1 MNMKDKMIDMLPH
14 RIKEDGNGENIKKII
29 EILARHIDA
38 DRNSNVSY
46 SNLISISDISGV
58 ELDLYADMFYVYRE
72 PNENDDVF
80 RKRIIKTVI
89 LRKTG
94 NTVPA
99 IQNVID
105 TFTTF
110 GSIHIKENHLGRPGN
125 IYLVGDTKTEIFE
138 FVFDLV
144 KDLVPAGVRLFVP
157 IFIIGTWQELQ
168 DTADN
173 HLWEDVN
180 EDIYIW

>member
-1 MNMKDKMIDMLPH
+1 MNMRDRMIDMLPH

-29 EILARHIDA
+29 EILARHIEA

-80 RKRIIKTVI
+80 RNRIIKTVI

-110 GSIHIKENHLGRPGN
+110 GGIHIKENHLGRPGN

-180 EDIYIW
+180 DDIYIW